1 MVSWR
6 ENNIKGE
13 IKMQNQIIEKA
24 QELGKLISDSE
35 IRKAAQEAADKMN
48 NDETAVKM
56 LAAYNETRRLE
67 TEKLRGKE
75 PTKEELE
82 AFKKLME
89 EEFSKLM
96 KNDIIATYV
105 AANKELDLLVEQVNA
120 VLAYY
125 ISGEEQHQHGG
136 GCSGNCSSC
145 SSCH

>member
-1 MVSWR
+1 
-6 ENNIKGE
+6 
-13 IKMQNQIIEKA
+13 MQNEIIEKA

-35 IRKAAQEAADKMN
+35 IRKAAQAASDKMN
-48 NDETAVKM
+48 NDEVAVRL
-56 LAAYNETRRLE
+56 LAEYNETRRVE

-75 PTKEELE
+75 PSKEELE

-89 EEFSKLM
+89 DAFAKIM
-96 KNDIIATYV
+96 KNDTIASYV

-125 ISGEEQHQHGG
+125 ISGEEQHQHSS

>member
-1 MVSWR
+1 
-6 ENNIKGE
+6 
-13 IKMQNQIIEKA
+13 MQNPIIEKA
-24 QELGKLISDSE
+24 QELGKLISESE
-35 IRKAAQEAADKMN
+35 IRKAATLAADKMN
-48 NDETAVKM
+48 NDETAITL
-56 LAAYNETRRLE
+56 LAAYNGTRRAE

-89 EEFSKLM
+89 EEFAKIM
-96 KNDIIATYV
+96 KNDVIATYV
-105 AANKELDLLVEQVNA
+105 AANKELDTLVEQVNA

>member
-1 MVSWR
+1 
-6 ENNIKGE
+6 
-13 IKMQNQIIEKA
+13 MQNPIIEKA
-24 QELGKLISDSE
+24 QELGKLISESE
-35 IRKAAQEAADKMN
+35 IRKAATLAADKMN
-48 NDETAVKM
+48 NDETAITL
-56 LAAYNETRRLE
+56 LAAYNETRRAE

-89 EEFSKLM
+89 EEFAKIM
-96 KNDIIATYV
+96 KNDVIATYV
-105 AANKELDLLVEQVNA
+105 AANKELDTLVEQVNA